1 MLGSTVL
8 ETAIGLV
15 FVYLVFSL
23 IASAIAE
30 YISSVFDRR
39 SDHLK
44 HILFNLFD
52 NDDPQGRTMLNLF
65 IAHPMIQA
73 LNSTNWKP
81 QFQTTADRVEQKVEQ
96 FDLARNKWNAAA
108 AAVAAADQAR
118 EAAAKATDAAATAT
132 TAVANVKAAQK
143 NPATMGTTA
152 SPDLLKAVN
161 AAAVAASAADASA
174 TVASAAAAKATA
186 AAELLAK
193 VKKWQEP
200 AAGFAVQPPA
210 RRTPV
215 PAPPA
220 AQVVPPA
227 ATAAPSPPLP
237 SASELAAR
245 ATQVVDQATR
255 AAQAATAAA
264 AQATS
269 AAKAVDQRQAR
280 P

>member
-30 YISSVFDRR
+30 YISSVLDRR

-73 LNSTNWKP
+73 LSSTNWKP
-81 QFQTTADRVEQKVEQ
+81 QFQSAAERVEQKVEQ

-108 AAVAAADQAR
+108 TAVAAADQAR
-118 EAAAKATDAAATAT
+118 EAATKATDAAAAAT

-143 NPATMGTTA
+143 GPPTMGTTA

-161 AAAVAASAADASA
+161 AAAVAASAADARA
-174 TVASAAAAKATA
+174 TVASEAAVKATA
-186 AAELLAK
+186 ATEQLAR
-193 VKKWQEP
+193 VKKWQETP
-200 AAGFAVQPPA
+200 AGFAVQPPA
-210 RRTPV
+210 RRPPTPTPSAGQV
-215 PAPPA
+215 IPPA
-220 AQVVPPA
+220 A
-227 ATAAPSPPLP
+227 PPLP

-255 AAQAATAAA
+255 AAAGRDRGRRP
-264 AQATS
+264 S
-269 AAKAVDQRQAR
+269 DQRG
-280 P
+280 